1 MQFSLDKFRNMPFS
15 AKVGT
20 TLWLISWI
28 WFITLYYYLT
38 KDNDWVLRLSIAI
51 GILAV
56 FLFQA
61 QNWARW
67 ISVLANS
74 MGLLLTVIFFFK
86 GYLFESALNLILFS
100 GSIYYLLIPSTA
112 TYYKSQSRPDNSSD
126 DK

>member
-1 MQFSLDKFRNMPFS
+1 MPFSIDKIRNMPFS
-15 AKVGT
+15 ARVGA

-28 WFITLYYYLT
+28 WFIALYYYLT
-38 KDNDWVLRLSIAI
+38 RDNDWVLKLSIAI
-51 GILAV
+51 GILAI

-86 GYLFESALNLILFS
+86 GLVFESALNLVLFG
-100 GSIYYLLIPSTA
+100 GSIYYLLASSTA
-112 TYYKSQSRPDNSSD
+112 TYYKSQSRPDNPSD